1 MLLREIA
8 REAGGL
14 DRGVLSLLRGSE
26 QYKNH
31 WGPVPVVNR
40 RLMLARPALEPLLRL
55 RETQVTVRDR
65 AAETVKSRL
74 PAARD
79 WRGRLSELP
88 AAGAAFI
95 GLS

>member
-8 REAGGL
+8 READGL

-26 QYKNH
+26 QYKSH

-40 RLMLARPALEPLLRL
+40 RLMLARSSLEPLLRL
-55 RETQVTVRDR
+55 RETQVNVRER
-65 AAETVKSRL
+65 AAGTVKSRL
-74 PAARD
+74 PAARE

-88 AAGAAFI
+88 AAGAALI
-95 GLS
+95 GRS